1 VTDVITECPTET
13 QVIHYC
19 VCIFQEDGTK
29 PAASTYLIDQM
40 EYPYPYPTYEM
51 QHQPKPHHDEQDV
64 RNTYNHGVDGKY
76 CGVLAVSEGNLP
88 ND

>member
-1 VTDVITECPTET
+1 VADKLMTESPTKT
-13 QVIHYC
+13 QIVHNH

-51 QHQPKPHHDEQDV
+51 QHQPKAHHEEQDV
-64 RNTYNHGVDGKY
+64 RNTYNHGVDGK
-76 CGVLAVSEGNLP
+76 CRTDLVFQR
-88 ND
+88 DT